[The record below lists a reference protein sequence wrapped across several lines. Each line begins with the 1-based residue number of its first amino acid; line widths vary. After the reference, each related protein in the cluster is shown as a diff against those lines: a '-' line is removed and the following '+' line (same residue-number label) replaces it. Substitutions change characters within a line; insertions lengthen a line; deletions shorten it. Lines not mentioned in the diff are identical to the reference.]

1 MLLAAVAPAVDCVL
15 EQGADQVLVG
25 VVELHP
31 ASATSRI
38 SEAFEAAGFSVS
50 RCPPAEAA
58 TVFHSP
64 WGFSKSAVR

>member
-38 SEAFEAAGFSVS
+38 SEAFAAAGFSAS
-50 RCPPAEAA
+50 TCLPA
-58 TVFHSP
+58 
-64 WGFSKSAVR
+64 SAVRTFHSAWSEFGSGL